1 MSSDVGRTRT
11 GIHPTIEFV
20 TYRADQIAREYEDLF
35 TQADRWISVWQLV
48 DDEISEKGC
57 GRC

>member
-1 MSSDVGRTRT
+1 MSTAAARTRT

-20 TYRADQIAREYEDLF
+20 TYRADQIAREYDNLF
-35 TQADRWISVWQLV
+35 TQADRWTPVWQLV